1 MVIAAKIRS
10 LAPEVDISEVMEA
23 VEDLLDSSISVAEYE
38 IVDPA
43 ESGKAPLVDLSK
55 VDFEALKARFDQGR
69 KRMEVEKL
77 KNSIQRKLRE
87 LLLLNRSRM
96 DYLEKF
102 QEMIEEYNSGT
113 SSMEAIFTQLLAF
126 AQELNDEEKR
136 HIAEQLTEEELA
148 VFDLLTKPEIAL
160 SSREVRQVKKIARE
174 LLDTLKGEKLVLDWR
189 KKLQAR
195 ADVRV
200 SIAMILEWLPKAYAP
215 DLYQQKCDAAYQ
227 HIFDSYFGPGQSIY
241 GRAA

>member
-23 VEDLLDSSISVAEYE
+23 VGDLLDRSISVEEYE

-43 ESGKAPLVDLSK
+43 ESGKDPLIDLSK

-69 KRMEVEKL
+69 KRTEVEKL
-77 KNSIQRKLRE
+77 KNSIQRKLRD

-160 SSREVRQVKKIARE
+160 TKREVRRVKKIARE
-174 LLDTLKGEKLVLDWR
+174 LLDTLKREKLVLDWR
-189 KKLQAR
+189 KRQQSR
-195 ADVRV
+195 ADVRL
-200 SIAMILEWLPKAYAP
+200 SIEKILDGLPEAYTRA
-215 DLYQQKCDAAYQ
+215 LYQQKCEVVYG
-227 HIFDSYFGPGQSIY
+227 HIFDSYYGAGQSIY
-241 GRAA
+241 ATAA